1 MVKQIPKDRPLRGKA
16 LSGGYDPETGE
27 GPRLLE
33 TNVAYLDKH
42 AEEWKPPVG
51 EVHLH
56 LMYTGGRVRWQIAR
70 LGSLVCKV
78 PGRCHLMTVHERGPE
93 ALCQLVRRT

>member
-1 MVKQIPKDRPLRGKA
+1 MVKQIPKDRPLRGKQ
-16 LSGGYDPETGE
+16 LPGGYDEDGE
-27 GPRLLE
+27 GPGLIE

-56 LMYTGGRVRWQIAR
+56 LMYTGRVHWQVAER
-70 LGSLVCKV
+70 GSSVCTV
-78 PGRCHLMTVHERGPE
+78 SGRCHLMTVHERGPE